1 VEEPL
6 LLHSLTAFR
15 ELIEG
20 CLEATGAATV
30 CEIGSETGGHTHD
43 LVAWAERH
51 DAHVW
56 CVEPH
61 PVVGLRELAAQSTAL
76 TLVRGRSPGALADVP
91 ACDAWIV
98 DGDHNYATVASELRT
113 IVAKARAA
121 DRPALAILHDVGWPA
136 GRRDSYYAPQA
147 IDDPHPHTWSR
158 GVVPGEPGVVDGGF
172 RGGGE
177 FAWAERE
184 GGTANGVRA
193 AVEAVAAEEGLE
205 LLVVPSVFGLG
216 FLFAPDAPWAG
227 IVQALVAPLAGAPLL
242 ERLERNRVALYLRV
256 LALQDE
262 AAVQG
267 TRVARVAAGYEQ
279 RIGALE
285 AELSRLRHERI
296 QARD

>member
-1 VEEPL
+1 
-6 LLHSLTAFR
+6 
-15 ELIEG
+15 
-20 CLEATGAATV
+20 
-30 CEIGSETGGHTHD
+30 
-43 LVAWAERH
+43 
-51 DAHVW
+51 
-56 CVEPH
+56 
-61 PVVGLRELAAQSTAL
+61 
-76 TLVRGRSPGALADVP
+76 
-91 ACDAWIV
+91 
-98 DGDHNYATVASELRT
+98 
-113 IVAKARAA
+113 
-121 DRPALAILHDVGWPA
+121 
-136 GRRDSYYAPQA
+136 
-147 IDDPHPHTWSR
+147 
-158 GVVPGEPGVVDGGF
+158 
-172 RGGGE
+172 
-177 FAWAERE
+177 
-184 GGTANGVRA
+184 
-193 AVEAVAAEEGLE
+193 VEAVAAEEGLE

>member
-61 PVVGLRELAAQSTAL
+61 QVAGLRELAAQSTAL

-172 RGGGE
+172 RGSGE
-177 FAWAERE
+177 FAWAEHE
-184 GGTANGVRA
+184 GGAANGVRA

-216 FLFAPDAPWAG
+216 FL
-227 IVQALVAPLAGAPLL
+227 LAGAPLL

-296 QARD
+296 RARD